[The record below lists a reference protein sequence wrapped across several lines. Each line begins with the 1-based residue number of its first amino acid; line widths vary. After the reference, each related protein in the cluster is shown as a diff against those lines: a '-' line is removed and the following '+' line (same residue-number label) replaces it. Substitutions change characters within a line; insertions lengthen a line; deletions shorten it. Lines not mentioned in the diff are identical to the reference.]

1 MYTINTI
8 EELRTFI
15 IDNFDYNSC
24 IKNLSLAS
32 INHDVLDT
40 IHKVYN
46 KDVDSLISDA
56 FESKQIFKPA

>member
-8 EELRTFI
+8 EELRIFI

-32 INHDVLDT
+32 INPDVLDT

-46 KDVDSLISDA
+46 DVDSLINDA
-56 FESKQIFKPA
+56 FESKRIFKPA